1 MLLGWCKVP
10 SLFKIYMMIKNN
22 NWKEQFLALKLKEQ
36 FEADIKN
43 VDSFYSIRNRLSR
56 TNPELKFEIKQDRE
70 NRLVTV
76 RRVLNWTF

>member
-1 MLLGWCKVP
+1 MLSGWCKVP
-10 SLFKIYMMIKNN
+10 SLFKIYMMIKN

-56 TNPELKFEIKQDRE
+56 TNPELKFEVKQDRE
-70 NRLVTV
+70 NRLVIV

>member
-1 MLLGWCKVP
+1 M
-10 SLFKIYMMIKNN
+10 N
-22 NWKEQFLALKLKEQ
+22 NWKEQFLALNKKEE
-36 FEADIKN
+36 FTADIRN

-70 NRLVTV
+70 NRKVIV

>member
-1 MLLGWCKVP
+1 MP
-10 SLFKIYMMIKNN
+10 SLFKIYMMIKN

-56 TNPELKFEIKQDRE
+56 TNPELKFEVKQDRE
-70 NRLVTV
+70 NRKVIV

>member
-1 MLLGWCKVP
+1 M
-10 SLFKIYMMIKNN
+10 N
-22 NWKEQFLALKLKEQ
+22 NWKEQFLALNKKEE
-36 FEADIKN
+36 FTADIKH

-70 NRLVTV
+70 NRKVIV

>member
-1 MLLGWCKVP
+1 M
-10 SLFKIYMMIKNN
+10 N
-22 NWKEQFLALKLKEQ
+22 NWKEQFLALNKKEE
-36 FEADIKN
+36 FSADIRN

-70 NRLVTV
+70 NRKVIV

>member
-1 MLLGWCKVP
+1 MLLGWCKLP
-10 SLFKIYMMIKNN
+10 SLFKIYMMIKN

-56 TNPELKFEIKQDRE
+56 TNPELKFEVKQDRE
-70 NRLVTV
+70 NRKVIV

>member
-1 MLLGWCKVP
+1 MLSGWCKVP
-10 SLFKIYMMIKNN
+10 SLFKIYMMIKN

-56 TNPELKFEIKQDRE
+56 TNPELKFEVKQDRE
-70 NRLVTV
+70 NRKVIV

>member
-1 MLLGWCKVP
+1 M
-10 SLFKIYMMIKNN
+10 N
-22 NWKEQFLALKLKEQ
+22 NWKEQFLALKKKEE
-36 FEADIKN
+36 FTADIRN

-70 NRLVTV
+70 NRKVIV

>member
-1 MLLGWCKVP
+1 MLPGWCKVP
-10 SLFKIYMMIKNN
+10 SLFKIYMMIKN

-56 TNPELKFEIKQDRE
+56 TNPELKFEVKQDRE
-70 NRLVTV
+70 NRTVTV
-76 RRVLNWTF
+76 RRILNWTF

>member
-1 MLLGWCKVP
+1 
-10 SLFKIYMMIKNN
+10 MIKNN

-56 TNPELKFEIKQDRE
+56 TNPELKFEVKQDRE
-70 NRLVTV
+70 NRLVIV

>member
-1 MLLGWCKVP
+1 
-10 SLFKIYMMIKNN
+10 MIKN
-22 NWKEQFLALKLKEQ
+22 NWKEQFLALKKKEE
-36 FEADIKN
+36 FTADIRN

-70 NRLVTV
+70 NRKVIV

>member
-1 MLLGWCKVP
+1 VP
-10 SLFKIYMMIKNN
+10 SLFKIYMMIKN

-56 TNPELKFEIKQDRE
+56 TNPELKFEVKQDRE
-70 NRLVTV
+70 NRTVTV
-76 RRVLNWTF
+76 RRILNWTF